1 MGAFNHIYSMQASD
15 YIAILDFGSQYTH
28 LIARR
33 IRELGVSSR
42 IFPAQARIED
52 FSSAIGLILS
62 GGPRPVTSSE
72 APEHDSRIFSLDI
85 PILGHCYG
93 HQLIGHH
100 FGSTVTTGGG
110 REYGIATFQ
119 TSSHPLF
126 SGIPTKT
133 TVWMSHGYHVEN
145 LPEGFSQI
153 GSTESESIAAIA
165 DDSRKIYGFQFHPE
179 VHHSEHGMQMLSNFV
194 FTICGATKNWTSEIQ
209 LQHIQDQIREEAKDK
224 NVFLLVSG
232 GVDSTVCFA
241 LLEKTLG
248 KERVYGLHIDHGFMR
263 LDESEKVSRALEDI
277 GLDDLHVID
286 AQQEY
291 LSTLDGISDPEKKR
305 TIIGDTFLDI
315 VERVMKKLGFEQD
328 SWLLGQGTIYPDT
341 IESGGT
347 QHADKIKTHHNRVDR
362 VQDMIEKGLIIEPIK
377 DLYKDEVRT
386 IGRQL
391 GLPHELIDRHPFP
404 GPGLAIRILCS
415 EGEKEAPHIADDD
428 LIKLPIKSVGV
439 QGDERSY
446 SHPALLT
453 QSPITWDDLS
463 IISAQITNTHTDI
476 NRVLVC
482 PFADSAELKSRILE
496 STVKKAYLSKDR
508 IDLLKQIDD
517 IVNRHIDVPDC
528 NHIWQM
534 PVVLVP
540 FGHKHRES
548 IVLRPVES
556 KEAMTVSWA
565 RLPENILRAIY
576 ADIEA
581 LDKIDFIF
589 YDITNKPPGTIEWE

>member
-1 MGAFNHIYSMQASD
+1 MQASD
-15 YIAILDFGSQYTH
+15 YTAILDFGSQYTH

-33 IRELGVSSR
+33 VRELGVQSR
-42 IFPAQARIED
+42 IFPAQTRIED

-100 FGSTVTTGGG
+100 FGAHVTTGGG
-110 REYGIATFQ
+110 REYGMAELHTTQ
-119 TSSHPLF
+119 HPLF
-126 SGIPTKT
+126 KDIPENT
-133 TVWMSHGYHVEN
+133 TVWMSHGYHIEN
-145 LPEGFSQI
+145 IPEGFSQI
-153 GSTESESIAAIA
+153 GSTKSESIAAIA
-165 DDSRKIYGFQFHPE
+165 DDQRKIYGFQFHPE
-179 VHHSEHGMQMLSNFV
+179 VHHSEHGTQMLSNFV
-194 FTICGATKNWTSEIQ
+194 FDICQARKNWTAEIQ
-209 LQHIQDQIREEAKDK
+209 LQHIQEQIKQEAAEK

-248 KERVYGLHIDHGFMR
+248 KERVYGLHVDHGFMR
-263 LDESEKVSRALEDI
+263 KDESKKVKDALTTI

-286 AQQEY
+286 AHDEY
-291 LSTLDGISDPEKKR
+291 LKALEGIVDPEEKR
-305 TIIGDTFLDI
+305 NIIGEKFLDI
-315 VERVMKKLGFEQD
+315 VERVMKELHFDESK
-328 SWLLGQGTIYPDT
+328 WLLGQGTIYPDT

-347 QHADKIKTHHNRVDR
+347 KNSDKIKTHHNRVDR
-362 VQDMIEKGLIIEPIK
+362 VQEMIQKGMVIEPIK
-377 DLYKDEVRT
+377 ELYKDEVRN

-415 EGEKEAPHIADDD
+415 NGSTESVEQIDEM
-428 LIKLPIKSVGV
+428 LFKLPIKSVGV

-446 SHPALLT
+446 AHPAVYT
-453 QSPITWDDLS
+453 GGSHDWEGGAK
-463 IISAQITNTHTDI
+463 ISVHTTNTRSDI
-476 NRVLVC
+476 NRVLMLAHNQTD
-482 PFADSAELKSRILE
+482 ADIDNIKKSTAQEAHLTKERTE
-496 STVKKAYLSKDR
+496 
-508 IDLLKQIDD
+508 LLKEIDD
-517 IVNRHIDVPDC
+517 IVNRHIDTQSCDHV
-528 NHIWQM
+528 WQM

-540 FGHKHRES
+540 FGHHHKES
-548 IVLRPVES
+548 VVLRPVES

-565 RLPENILRAIY
+565 KLPDDVLEKIHH
-576 ADIEA
+576 DIVS